1 MAQPQY
7 IVPAG
12 LIDILREA
20 SAIINNTI
28 EKVPADQLPVN
39 IRFPIVDE
47 LDGFACMLEH
57 EASIF
62 KQAVEAERD
71 APGTSSAPIHDRVR
85 LQEPVLLTEKD
96 TKAMREVL
104 KRIYIGRYHERLSSR
119 LCDSDMAELAKPY
132 VALSFDQQSP
142 EHQALLSIY
151 FGRCCAIAD
160 DRLTDTEMAEIAKPF
175 VNLEEVHA
183 QIQRDMD
190 AAFEAA
196 EAPVQL
202 SVFEEP
208 ASAAPT
214 LSRNAAVAAAL
225 KPFLGPNDKAIWVE
239 PFRWFDE
246 NGVLSNHFE
255 GMSVQA
261 LAEEF
266 GYEIIADYNEVAIV
280 RIHR

>member
-7 IVPAG
+7 IVPVG

-20 SAIINNTI
+20 SAIINSTI
-28 EKVPADQLPVN
+28 EKVPADQLPAN
-39 IRFPIVDE
+39 IRYPIVDE
-47 LDGFACMLEH
+47 LEGFACMLVNEGI
-57 EASIF
+57 IF
-62 KQAVEAERD
+62 RQADELRSTGAAD
-71 APGTSSAPIHDRVR
+71 APAPERFH

-175 VNLEEVHA
+175 VNLEEAHT

-208 ASAAPT
+208 APTVPT
-214 LSRNAAVAAAL
+214 LSRNATVAAAL

-239 PFRWFDE
+239 PFRWYDE
-246 NGVLSNHFE
+246 NGVMPNHFE
-255 GMSVQA
+255 GMSVQS

-266 GYEIIADYNEVAIV
+266 GYEIIADYNEVVIIRV
-280 RIHR
+280 HR